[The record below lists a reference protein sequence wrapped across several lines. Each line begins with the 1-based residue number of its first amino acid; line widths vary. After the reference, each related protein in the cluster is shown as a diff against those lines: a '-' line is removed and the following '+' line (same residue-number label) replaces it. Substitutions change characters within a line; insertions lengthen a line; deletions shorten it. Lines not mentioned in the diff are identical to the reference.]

1 MSRSNN
7 RKLTSCDDSVELL
20 LGFAQSADIVKDDLS
35 LFVLLCALGDSGFD
49 RVNHGEGGISVIND
63 FDRIVHTGNN
73 DSGHIRAVIAVNGRC
88 AAAPYEQP
96 TFDGHIIERDF
107 AICCAAADDEVA
119 VHGHILDH
127 YFVGADQDT
136 ALDVLVVSTLCGN
149 ICADNVVKNLRKFCA
164 SDIIQR
170 FQPFGSAVDIIR
182 ADHCPDIGQ
191 RPVGNLASVGECR
204 QVRFCVCVIIQFQ
217 RTGYNCHG
225 LLPRNRRVWGHC
237 RVAAPVIS
245 AHLHSHCHIV
255 VVPLGLCHVRVLG
268 NVSFDVAAERPV
280 DDSRHLC
287 TGHIAVGVD
296 DGAGFAVQKAI
307 IHSRRHGFGV
317 PCSTVIVAEI
327 RGLASSR
334 ICR

>member
-1 MSRSNN
+1 M
-7 RKLTSCDDSVELL
+7 E
-20 LGFAQSADIVKDDLS
+20 
-35 LFVLLCALGDSGFD
+35 
-49 RVNHGEGGISVIND
+49 
-63 FDRIVHTGNN
+63 
-73 DSGHIRAVIAVNGRC
+73 
-88 AAAPYEQP
+88 
-96 TFDGHIIERDF
+96 
-107 AICCAAADDEVA
+107 
-119 VHGHILDH
+119 
-127 YFVGADQDT
+127 
-136 ALDVLVVSTLCGN
+136 
-149 ICADNVVKNLRKFCA
+149 NLRKFCA
-164 SDIIQR
+164 GDIIQR

-182 ADHCPDIGQ
+182 ADHRANVRQ
-191 RPVGNLASVGECR
+191 RPVGNLAAVGER
-204 QVRFCVCVIIQFQ
+204 GQIRFGIRIVVQFQ
-217 RTGYNCHG
+217 RSRHNGHG
-225 LLPRNRRVWGHC
+225 FLPRDGRIRGHC

-287 TGHIAVGVD
+287 T
-296 DGAGFAVQKAI
+296 I